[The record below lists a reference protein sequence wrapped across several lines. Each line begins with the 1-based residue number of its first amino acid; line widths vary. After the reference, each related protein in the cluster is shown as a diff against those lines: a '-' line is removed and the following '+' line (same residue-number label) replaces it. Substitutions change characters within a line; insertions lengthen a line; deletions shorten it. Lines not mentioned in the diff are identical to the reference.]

1 MTGSDSVRETEPD
14 AVAKLTWGFRRYLVP
29 LVMLVLMAVALS
41 LVVQSNGPGKTYE
54 ASALVVATTLEINP
68 LQLPRTVDAVFKGG
82 SVAESVASKL
92 PYAGPANRIV
102 PDVVRVEPMND
113 TIVVRVIGRNTER
126 EKAAELADVA
136 AFFLVAE
143 LNKLGPGVGQFVL
156 QNRAQPPIRTIG
168 ASSVANS
175 VAFGMLSG
183 GALGLGFLGLLLL
196 ARRPVV
202 DGREA
207 AAIVDAPL
215 LVSLR
220 LPSGRGTTEPESLG
234 GLSLLSKQLFPDGV
248 GLCTLVD
255 TGSNRP
261 RLEVMR
267 LVAELVGRR
276 QEVALVVPSAEKNAL
291 TARTRSNPNIT
302 VLAYWLRRPSGEGD
316 QPLEF
321 DDQSSVLFGLS
332 ASEFDVPQLIPEKAR
347 VIVLVAQGARR
358 KLVEGA
364 ARQFGSGDIQGVVF
378 VTPGRAGR
386 P

>member
-1 MTGSDSVRETEPD
+1 
-14 AVAKLTWGFRRYLVP
+14 
-29 LVMLVLMAVALS
+29 MA
-41 LVVQSNGPGKTYE
+41 
-54 ASALVVATTLEINP
+54 AT
-68 LQLPRTVDAVFKGG
+68 
-82 SVAESVASKL
+82 
-92 PYAGPANRIV
+92 
-102 PDVVRVEPMND
+102 
-113 TIVVRVIGRNTER
+113 
-126 EKAAELADVA
+126 
-136 AFFLVAE
+136 
-143 LNKLGPGVGQFVL
+143 
-156 QNRAQPPIRTIG
+156 
-168 ASSVANS
+168 
-175 VAFGMLSG
+175 
-183 GALGLGFLGLLLL
+183 
-196 ARRPVV
+196 
-202 DGREA
+202 
-207 AAIVDAPL
+207 IVDAPL

-220 LPSGRGTTEPESLG
+220 LPKGRGTTEPESLG

-364 ARQFGSGDIQGVVF
+364 ARQFGPGDIQGVVF